1 MPEHAHMLR
10 IQPCAYMTR
19 PLCVLMKLTKAR
31 DGGGS
36 SDIVKGFSLGIPKG
50 ILVHKVAN
58 VAHLQRMLSQG
69 TWIGSDVRYALGHT
83 Q

>member
-1 MPEHAHMLR
+1 M
-10 IQPCAYMTR
+10 
-19 PLCVLMKLTKAR
+19 LMKLTKTR

-69 TWIGSDVRYALGHT
+69 TWIGSDVRYTVEHT